1 MNLGQNEIDALI
13 DNCKN
18 NKAGLEDVKG
28 FEDKQPTIDLLSIVA
43 SLIDKEEFIGGKD
56 DW

>member
-1 MNLGQNEIDALI
+1 MSLGQNEIDALI

-43 SLIDKEEFIGGKD
+43 SSINQEDILLPPNQY
-56 DW
+56 

>member
-28 FEDKQPTIDLLSIVA
+28 FEDKQPTIDLISIVA
-43 SLIDKEEFIGGKD
+43 SSIDQEEFIGGKD

>member
-1 MNLGQNEIDALI
+1 MELGQKEIDELI
-13 DNCKN
+13 ENCKKN
-18 NKAGLEDVKG
+18 NAGLSDVKG

-43 SLIDKEEFIGGKD
+43 SSIDQEKLIGGKD